1 MALSGIL
8 ASTPKYQTT
17 LPVSG
22 KKVNYRPFVVKEE
35 KVLLMAAESKDEKT
49 VNSAIREVILACT
62 NNSVDPLNLPIT
74 DMEYLFLQLRSNSVG
89 ESVKPNIKC
98 AKCEIPNEVQ
108 IPINDIKPM
117 MNPNHKKVI
126 HIVNDISVQMRY
138 PTMETIQHIDGE
150 NDLEKTF
157 NLLVSCIE
165 KVINGEEI
173 INTTELDPDEVKG
186 FIEEMT
192 QEQFKKV
199 LDFLD
204 TMPKLEY
211 EVNFRCKQCGSDNKT
226 ILKGI
231 TSFFS

>member
-1 MALSGIL
+1 MPLSGIL
-8 ASTPKYQTT
+8 ASVPKYQTI

-22 KKVNYRPFVVKEE
+22 RKVDYRPFIVKEE

-49 VNSAIREVILACT
+49 INSAIREVILACT
-62 NNSVDPLNLPIT
+62 NNTVDPLNIPIT

-98 AKCEIPNEVQ
+98 SKCEMPTEVQ
-108 IPINDIKPM
+108 IPINDIKPK

-126 HIVNDISVQMRY
+126 HLIKDISLQMKY
-138 PTMETIQHIDGE
+138 PTMESIQSIGGE

-157 NLLVSCIE
+157 NLLVFCIE

-173 INTTELDPDEVKG
+173 INTSELDPGEVRT

-192 QEQFKKV
+192 QDQFKKV
-199 LDFLD
+199 LQFLD

-211 EVNFRCKQCGSDNKT
+211 EVNFKCKHCGTDNNT
-226 ILKGI
+226 MMRGI